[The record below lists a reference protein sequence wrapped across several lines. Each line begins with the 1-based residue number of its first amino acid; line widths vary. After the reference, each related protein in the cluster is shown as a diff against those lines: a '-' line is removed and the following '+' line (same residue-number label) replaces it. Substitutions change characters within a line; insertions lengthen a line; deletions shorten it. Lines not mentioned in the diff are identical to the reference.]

1 MGIRRETGDSISA
14 SPLYQAFRFLV
25 ELTARMKQKE
35 LTARWSSPVISSNI
49 DPGDS
54 RPS

>member
-1 MGIRRETGDSISA
+1 MGIRRETGDSIST
-14 SPLYQAFRFLV
+14 SPLYQAFSFLV

-35 LTARWSSPVISSNI
+35 LRARWGSSVISSNI
-49 DPGDS
+49 DPGGC